1 MGVRPHPD
9 ISCNEDDTTMHDT
22 QLRATTFART
32 IAEVLAELPG
42 EEDIDASDAQ
52 TISREEALD
61 RLYDLHVDLARLIDP
76 LVIAGKKDLAADL
89 AALFGM
95 SLAPAGEVTGAQVI
109 QAVKDRKLHYRDIS
123 YRFVCP
129 YLRRVAKEGRLL
141 TVEEAYY
148 LRPLL
153 QRLDLWRAP

>member
-1 MGVRPHPD
+1 
-9 ISCNEDDTTMHDT
+9 MHDP
-22 QLRATTFART
+22 QPRATIFART
-32 IAEVLAELPG
+32 IAEVLTELPG
-42 EEDIDASDAQ
+42 EEDIDASDTE

-61 RLYDLHVDLARLIDP
+61 RLHDLHVDLARLIDP

-109 QAVKDRKLHYRDIS
+109 QAAKDRKLHYRDLS

-129 YLRRVAKEGRLL
+129 YLRRVAKEERLL

-153 QRLDLWRAP
+153 QRLDLWRVP